1 MMFLNAWEWSVNIIF
16 QKLAYHIFIICL
28 SNNWFYLIGF
38 IRCVNYF
45 NNADIKNKDFF
56 IIKTDGINTTPFQL
70 IADPDINSA
79 WVCLLWQIQIV
90 GKHCCKMAIATRGL
104 LSQPPTCKHVFQS
117 GFPTASWTPWK
128 DRNLF
133 CLLEHVESLKKPAI
147 LCKHLESP
155 WSMWKTKSWTN
166 TINRDILFSF

>member
-1 MMFLNAWEWSVNIIF
+1 MFLNAWEWSVNIIF

-104 LSQPPTCKHVFQS
+104 LSRASYMQTCVSIRVPHSFLNPLKRQEFILPPWTC
-117 GFPTASWTPWK
+117 WI
-128 DRNLF
+128 
-133 CLLEHVESLKKPAI
+133 LEKACNFV
-147 LCKHLESP
+147 
-155 WSMWKTKSWTN
+155 
-166 TINRDILFSF
+166 